1 MKFEERAGRE
11 MLNEFISTVQQN
23 TLYNSLV
30 ELYRLSFV
38 DSYSVEI
45 RAVSNMSAVKPK
57 PK

>member
-23 TLYNSLV
+23 TFYNSLV

-38 DSYSVEI
+38 DS
-45 RAVSNMSAVKPK
+45 
-57 PK
+57 